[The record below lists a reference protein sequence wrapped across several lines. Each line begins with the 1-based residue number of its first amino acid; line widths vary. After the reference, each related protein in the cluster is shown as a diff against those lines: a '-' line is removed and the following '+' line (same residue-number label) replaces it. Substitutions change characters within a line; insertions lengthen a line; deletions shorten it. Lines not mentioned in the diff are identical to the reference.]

1 MKSSFIYGGVLP
13 NAPELAARGSYK
25 VGVRTV
31 DLVHKNQI
39 DILSQ
44 PKGLDTLMYYDRPLK
59 IEVWYLAILDE
70 NEKEIVSYDQIMGQV
85 GSEDRPLIP
94 FTFLERASRDAK
106 LAIKDGVFP
115 LIIVSHGYTGS
126 RLLFPYLTEN
136 LALKGYVVV
145 SIDHTDSTYRD
156 AGPSNSTWLNRPLDD
171 LFVLNEMDRPRKTKG
186 SFLQGLA
193 NADTTGLVGWSMG
206 GS

>member
-1 MKSSFIYGGVLP
+1 
-13 NAPELAARGSYK
+13 
-25 VGVRTV
+25 
-31 DLVHKNQI
+31 
-39 DILSQ
+39 
-44 PKGLDTLMYYDRPLK
+44 MYYDRPLK